1 MSATRETEHY
11 QLPLFDPTDK
21 PTWQGDWNS
30 TMTDL
35 DAAIY
40 AASQTG
46 SGESATAQEALAK
59 ATEALNTAN
68 NASSA
73 AASAQQNASQALTL
87 AQSASELSSQ
97 NGTAIEDLES
107 ETATMKTSITKN
119 AQDIITVQTTATG
132 ADSKATTAQ
141 TNAQTALTK
150 ATSAES
156 TANQAKTTA
165 TQAQTTANNA
175 DTMAS
180 SAQTTATSAL
190 TTANNAMKRLSVFV
204 PYVIYDVFGESGFIT
219 QPLNSKC
226 IIYAIQNGTNEFYPM
241 FSGVFRSSQE
251 FSFIISFES
260 KGIISYNR
268 QYSKCGVCFVKGDGS
283 YTTSNVNCSWSES
296 LGNSVLQLT
305 INIPSTGN
313 DPIVAIHFSPQF

>member
-1 MSATRETEHY
+1 MSATRSTEHY

-21 PTWQGDWNS
+21 PTWLGDWNS
-30 TMTDL
+30 AMTDL

-68 NASSA
+68 TASSA
-73 AASAQQNASQALTL
+73 ATSAQQNASQALTL

-97 NGTAIEDLES
+97 NGTAIEGLES
-107 ETATMKTSITKN
+107 ETATMKTNISKN

-165 TQAQTTANNA
+165 QQAQTTANIA
-175 DTMAS
+175 DTKAS

-190 TTANNAMKRLSVFV
+190 TNANSAISKLKNFI
-204 PYVIYDVFGESGFIT
+204 PWYVWDVFGQTGFIT
-219 QPLNSKC
+219 QPLHLMCKN
-226 IIYAIQNGTNEFYPM
+226 YAIESEDGRLFPM
-241 FSGVFRSSQE
+241 FSGVFRSNSE
-251 FSFIISFES
+251 FTHTFVFYSAKLVPANF
-260 KGIISYNR
+260 
-268 QYSKCGVCFVKGDGS
+268 QYSKCGVCLVKGDGS
-283 YTTSNVNCSWSES
+283 YTANLVNCTWTDTTFNSS
-296 LGNSVLQLT
+296 LTMNIT
-305 INIPSTGN
+305 IPSTGN
-313 DPIVAIHFSPQF
+313 DPIVAIHFSPKF